1 MSLGAG
7 IAYAGVDYD
16 PFAEAPIERVL
27 PSTESQREVWLA
39 DQISRDASLA
49 YNESVTLR
57 FRGALDTQALV
68 RAVQALVDRHE
79 SLRASFGSDG
89 TTMCIAASMPV
100 DLARTDLAG
109 ADPDTRTAAFAGLLR
124 GAVEQPFDL
133 AHGPLLRAQLVSF
146 GAADHALV
154 LTAHHIVCDGWS
166 FGVIVKDLGVLYARE
181 CGHRVELATGASFS
195 AFAGALADAQHTADC
210 RASADWWTHR
220 FHTVPPALDLPT
232 DRPRGPRRTFASER
246 LDHVIDAAFVAR
258 ARQWGAS
265 HGVNLYAVLLSAFG
279 AVLHRIAG
287 NDDIVIG
294 VPAAGQAEP
303 PFDGVVGHCV
313 NLLPLRLRVDASAS
327 LAALATTAQAALLD
341 ATEHQNFTFGSLLK
355 ALVLP
360 RDPARLPLVSVMFNL
375 DQALDT
381 AGSAFPGVELDF
393 RGNARAF
400 ENFELFVNAVQEGGR
415 LRLEC
420 QYNRD
425 LFDAVSVGRWMD
437 GLESML
443 GAAIASPTAALG
455 ALPVVT
461 PADRATLATW
471 NDTAHAFPRDALV
484 HELIEAQAAR
494 APDRIAIMGGP
505 VQLSYAALEA
515 RAQRVA
521 QALRQRGV
529 GAGALV
535 GLCLERDVDM
545 LAAMLG
551 ILKAGA
557 AYVPLDPGF
566 PADRIAYMVA
576 DAQLAVLVTRQELA
590 LSFGWQPGDCLM
602 LDAAGAPALGDVPA
616 AAPTAP
622 ACATAESPAYVIYTS
637 GSTGKPK
644 GVVVPHRAVVNFL
657 GSMARRPGMQAG
669 DTLVAVTTL
678 SFDIAVTELLLPL
691 TVGARIVLARRE
703 AAGDPG
709 ALRALIERHGVN
721 AMQATPA
728 TWRMLLDSG
737 WSGSPGFKALC
748 GGEPL
753 GTELARQLAA
763 NTTSLWNMYGPTET
777 TVWSTAAEVPRN
789 AAMIDIG
796 RPIDNTSVWV
806 LDERLQLCPIGVPGE
821 IVIGGAGVTLGYL
834 HRAELTAERF
844 IDDPFSAVPGARLYR
859 TGDRGRWRND
869 GRLEHLGRNDNQ
881 VKVRGYRIEPG
892 EIEAALLES
901 AAIADCVVV
910 AREDRP
916 GDVRLVAYLVL
927 RAGATCDD
935 SATRLQ
941 LRTTLPEYMV
951 PQQFVV
957 LPTIPRL
964 PNGKTDRQSLPSPLA
979 GPPASA
985 PARRAAARQSPTE
998 RAVAEAME
1006 QALALP
1012 GLADDDNFFAM
1023 GGHSL
1028 LAAQVAT
1035 ALSAKLGQRIPLRA
1049 IFDAPSIRELG
1060 AWLDAQAARPPNAP
1074 GPAMVT
1080 AAPRGGTAHA
1090 AGPSEAPASLM
1101 QQRVWFLE
1109 QLSPGLATYNTP
1121 SAHRLTGPMDV
1132 PALEH
1137 SFNAMVARQGALRT
1151 ALRARGGEPY
1161 QHIEPVLDV
1170 TLQPVVDLSHIDESE
1185 RLPHLLTLLQGRA
1198 ADPIDMR
1205 AAPLFRV
1212 GLYRLAEDDHVLFFM
1227 PHHAIWDGWS
1237 FDLFY
1242 AEMSELYAAFST
1254 GREAVLPEL
1263 TATYAD
1269 FARWQHAWVQGS
1281 DMQHQLNHWKAR
1293 LTPIAAPLALPCDRP
1308 RPARISGHGATLP
1321 IAGAFEL
1328 TERARSF
1335 SRQHGA
1341 TVFMTMLSCYAMLL
1355 HHLSGQRDIVIGTPM
1370 RGRHAAEVENVM
1382 GFFVNALPLRVTI
1395 NPEQS
1400 FVQLLA
1406 HVRAVVL
1413 DAFSA
1418 QDVPIERLVQ
1428 DLGVARDESR
1438 SPVYQAFF
1446 SYQDARARATDWGA
1460 LRQAQLHLFQAGA
1473 SEDIGVWLLE
1483 HPQGLAGGLT
1493 YNADILL
1500 ADTAQRIAER
1510 YLALVSA
1517 VLEDPQCAVGTGPA
1531 HAPLAGLPEAG
1542 LAGKPQPAV
1551 ASAPA
1556 DTPLRDAPA
1565 STEQRVARIWQDVL
1579 GLDGVELAPSDNFF
1593 DLGGHSLLAMRV
1605 VAQMES
1611 KLGLIVPVRRLIYE
1625 SLAQVAATP
1634 SAGDAAETG
1643 SDRAPANVG
1652 LFSRMLGR
1660 FGRRA

>member
-39 DQISRDASLA
+39 DQISLDASLA
-49 YNESVTLR
+49 YNESVTLTL
-57 FRGALDTQALV
+57 RGALDTEALV
-68 RAVQALVDRHE
+68 RAVHALVDRHE
-79 SLRASFGSDG
+79 SLRATFGSDG
-89 TTMCIAASMPV
+89 TTMCIATSMPLEV
-100 DLARTDLAG
+100 ARTDLAG
-109 ADPDTRTAAFAGLLR
+109 AAPDARAAAFAGLLR
-124 GAVEQPFDL
+124 DEVEQPFDL
-133 AHGPLLRAQLVSF
+133 AHGPLLRVRLVGF
-146 GAADHALV
+146 GATDHALV

-166 FGVIVKDLGVLYARE
+166 FGVIVKELGVLYARE
-181 CGHRVELATGASFS
+181 CGHGVALPTGVSFS
-195 AFAGALADAQHTADC
+195 AFAGALTDAQHMADC
-210 RASADWWTHR
+210 RASADWWTHQ
-220 FHTVPPALDLPT
+220 FLTVPPALDLPT

-265 HGVNLYAVLLSAFG
+265 RGVNLYAVLLSGFA

-287 NDDIVIG
+287 NGDIVIG

-303 PFDGVVGHCV
+303 PFHGVVGHCV
-313 NLLPLRLRVDASAS
+313 NLLPLRLRVDANAP

-381 AGSAFPGVELDF
+381 AGSAFPGLELDF

-400 ENFELFVNAVQEGGR
+400 ENFELFVNAVQDGGG

-425 LFDAVSVGRWMD
+425 LFDAASVGRWMD
-437 GLESML
+437 GFESML
-443 GAAIASPTAALG
+443 GAAIASPAAALG

-461 PADRATLATW
+461 PGDRATLATW

-494 APDRIAIMGGP
+494 APDRIAIMGGS
-505 VQLSYAALEA
+505 VQLSYASLEA
-515 RAQRVA
+515 RAQRIA
-521 QALRQRGV
+521 EALRQRGV

-535 GLCLERDVDM
+535 GLCLEREVDM

-551 ILKAGA
+551 VLKSGA

-576 DAQLAVLVTRQELA
+576 DARLAVLVTRQALA
-590 LSFGWQPGDCLM
+590 LSFGWQPGECLL
-602 LDAAGAPALGDVPA
+602 LDAAGAPALVDVPA
-616 AAPTAP
+616 AATTTP
-622 ACATAESPAYVIYTS
+622 AWATAESPAYVIYTS

-691 TVGARIVLARRE
+691 TVGARIVLAGRE
-703 AAGDPG
+703 EAGDPG

-721 AMQATPA
+721 VMQATPA
-728 TWRMLLDSG
+728 TWRMLLESG

-763 NTTSLWNMYGPTET
+763 NSTSLWNMYGPTET

-789 AAMIDIG
+789 AATIDIG

-806 LDERLQLCPIGVPGE
+806 LDERMQQCPIGVPGE

-834 HRAELTAERF
+834 HRPELTAERF
-844 IDDPFSAVPGARLYR
+844 IGDPFSAVPGARLYR

-901 AAIADCVVV
+901 AAVAECVVV

-935 SATRLQ
+935 SAMRLQ

-951 PQQFVV
+951 PQQFVL
-957 LPTIPRL
+957 LPAVPRL

-979 GPPASA
+979 TV

-1012 GLADDDNFFAM
+1012 GLADDDDFFAM

-1028 LAAQVAT
+1028 LAAQMAAT
-1035 ALSAKLGQRIPLRA
+1035 LSAKLGRRIPMRA
-1049 IFDAPSIRELG
+1049 IFDAPSIRDLS
-1060 AWLDAQAARPPNAP
+1060 AWLDAEAALPPGAP
-1074 GPAMVT
+1074 GPAMLT
-1080 AAPRGGTAHA
+1080 AAVPSGAAHA
-1090 AGPSEAPASLM
+1090 AGPTEAPASLM
-1101 QQRVWFLE
+1101 QQRLWFLE
-1109 QLSPGLATYNTP
+1109 QLLPGLATYNTP

-1132 PALEH
+1132 PALER

-1151 ALRARGGEPY
+1151 SLRARGGEPY

-1170 TLQPVVDLSHIDESE
+1170 TLQPVNDLSHIDEPE
-1185 RLPHLLTLLQGRA
+1185 RLPHLLALLQGRA
-1198 ADPIDMR
+1198 AAPINMR
-1205 AAPLFRV
+1205 VAPLFRV
-1212 GLYRLAEDDHVLFFM
+1212 GLYRLAENDHVLFFM
-1227 PHHAIWDGWS
+1227 PHHAVWDGWS

-1254 GREAVLPEL
+1254 GREPALPEL
-1263 TATYAD
+1263 TVTYAD
-1269 FARWQHAWVQGS
+1269 FARWQPAWVQGS
-1281 DMQHQLNHWKAR
+1281 DVQHQLGRWKAR

-1308 RPARISGHGATLP
+1308 RPDRMSGRGATLP
-1321 IAGAFEL
+1321 ITGTFEL
-1328 TERARSF
+1328 TERTRSF
-1335 SRQHGA
+1335 SAQHGA
-1341 TVFMTMLSCYAMLL
+1341 TVFMTLLSCYAVWL
-1355 HHLSGQRDIVIGTPM
+1355 HHLSGQRDIVIGTPI

-1395 NPEQS
+1395 DPEQS

-1428 DLGVARDESR
+1428 ELGVARDESR

-1460 LRQAQLHLFQAGA
+1460 LRQTQLHLFQTGA

-1500 ADTAQRIAER
+1500 ADTAQRMAAR
-1510 YLALVSA
+1510 YLALVAA
-1517 VLEDPQCAVGTGPA
+1517 VLDDPQRAVGAAHA
-1531 HAPLAGLPEAG
+1531 HAPPPGLPAVG
-1542 LAGKPQPAV
+1542 LAGTSQPAR
-1551 ASAPA
+1551 ASSQA
-1556 DTPLRDAPA
+1556 DTPLPVGPV
-1565 STEQRVARIWQDVL
+1565 STEQRVARIWQEVL

-1605 VAQMES
+1605 VAQMEAQ
-1611 KLGLIVPVRRLIYE
+1611 LGLVVPVRRLIYE
-1625 SLAQVAATP
+1625 SLAQVAATAG
-1634 SAGDAAETG
+1634 AGDAPEADSE
-1643 SDRAPANVG
+1643 RAPANAG